1 MPRPLVSVVIPV
13 HNEEENLPIFYERL
27 QAAFEGQG
35 YRTEFIFVEDES
47 TDRTLDV
54 LKDLMQRDPRVKV
67 LILSRSFGQ
76 WAAITAGIHEA
87 KGDFIAWISAD
98 LQDPPELL
106 PELVQR
112 AREGYDVVWGVR
124 STREDP
130 LWRRLAARIFYHILR
145 RVALPNYPS
154 LGTDLCCMSRRVA
167 EEFKRLEER
176 NRFTQGLIM
185 SLGFAQTFV
194 PYERQARLRGK
205 SSWNQLEKLMTIG
218 LDMIISFSYKPLRWM
233 LYLGLLLA
241 FACIILALYA
251 LFSLFILR
259 AAIPGWTSLMI
270 IIALFGGLNAIMLG
284 ILGEYIWRILQ
295 EVKRR
300 PLYIIKKKLEPATSQ
315 EKGENDVN
323 N

>member
-1 MPRPLVSVVIPV
+1 MPSPLVSVVIPV

-27 QAAFEGQG
+27 RTAFEGQE
-35 YRTEFIFVEDES
+35 YRAEFIFVEDGS
-47 TDRTLDV
+47 TDRTLEV
-54 LKDLMQRDPRVKV
+54 LRDLMQRDSRVKV
-67 LILSRSFGQ
+67 IVLSRSFGQ

-106 PELVQR
+106 PELVRR

-124 STREDP
+124 SKREDP
-130 LWRRLAARIFYHILR
+130 LWRRLAARIFYRILQ

-194 PYERQARLRGK
+194 LYERQARLHGK
-205 SSWNQLEKLMTIG
+205 SSWNQLEKLVTIG
-218 LDMIISFSYKPLRWM
+218 MDMIVSFSYKPLRWM

-241 FACIILALYA
+241 LFGVALAFYA
-251 LFSLFILR
+251 LVSRFLLQV
-259 AAIPGWTSLMI
+259 AVPGWTSLMI
-270 IIALFGGLNAIMLG
+270 VVALFGGLNAMMLG
-284 ILGEYIWRILQ
+284 ILGEYVWRILQ
-295 EVKRR
+295 EAKRR
-300 PLYIIKKKLEPATSQ
+300 PLYIIKEKWESVTSR
-315 EKGENDVN
+315 EEGASNVED
-323 N
+323 